1 SSDLHSL
8 VHHGRTADIVLNFL
22 RLGVLLQ
29 AVLKMLDDYGVPKE
43 MIAFDDFGG

>member
-1 SSDLHSL
+1 VIMEEYLKKHP
-8 VHHGRTADIVLNFL
+8 APEDIEYYLCGPPMMN
-22 RLGVLLQ
+22 Q